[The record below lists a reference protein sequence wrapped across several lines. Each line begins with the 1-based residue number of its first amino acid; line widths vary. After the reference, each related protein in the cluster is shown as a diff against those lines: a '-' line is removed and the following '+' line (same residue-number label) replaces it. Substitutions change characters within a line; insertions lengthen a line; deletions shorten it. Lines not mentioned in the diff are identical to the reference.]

1 MSTNYEFI
9 FGKIFTSHAA
19 AEVSPQIGFL
29 VHQLQ
34 KIVAETD
41 FTREICERKKLLRVD
56 GLQLVRQGGDVD
68 DSLVE
73 GERLHVGAGG
83 QPRDLERHHGVAQ
96 VPDTVLADELE
107 DLLAQGR
114 VAAELLREVGQLG
127 HRDRAVVDGV

>member
-9 FGKIFTSHAA
+9 FRKIFPSHTA
-19 AEVSPQIGFL
+19 AEVAPQIGFL

-56 GLQLVRQGGDVD
+56 GLQLVRQSGDVD

-107 DLLAQGR
+107 DPLTQGR
-114 VAAELLREVGQLG
+114 VAAELLREVGQLD